1 LAENTIVD
9 GLIHVISEVNF
20 LNPGWFWLWP
30 PLLIAIALLLYRS
43 RLDPISSLP
52 QPASLTRYRHP
63 AFRLL
68 RDLTTA
74 PDRRPGAP
82 FSKGRFVVYA
92 IATLGMVT
100 ALAHPFRLGE
110 ELPAPPEY
118 RDTVFLVDSS
128 ISMLRRDYLVD
139 GNRVDRMT
147 MLKSVL
153 THFIDQLQG
162 NRISVVAFSEQSYT
176 LAPLTADY
184 DFLRAMVRRLEPALF
199 TGARSDLSRAI
210 LYTLRKVKDAAAV
223 ADAERPA
230 LVLLTDVNRPVRDI
244 DPRVAATYLADQG
257 YRLLVIAIGAPSYA
271 ADENAIAS
279 LIYHPVSFDL
289 LKKIAANAGGQFFWA
304 KDIGSLKQ
312 AMLTIQSTER
322 RAIDAAPRH
331 VPISLYHWPLIA
343 SIIWIVVMQLW
354 RVRGRSR

>member
-1 LAENTIVD
+1 MN
-9 GLIHVISEVNF
+9 GLIQVVSEVQF
-20 LNPGWFWLWP
+20 LNPGWFWVWP
-30 PLLIAIALLLYRS
+30 PLVIAITVLLYRS
-43 RLDPISSLP
+43 RLDPIDALP
-52 QPASLTRYRHP
+52 QAVSLVRYRHP

-68 RDLTTA
+68 RELTIA
-74 PDRRPGAP
+74 PDRKSGAP
-82 FSKGRFVVYA
+82 FDKRRLVVYA

-100 ALAHPFRLGE
+100 TLAHPFRLGE

-118 RDTVFLVDSS
+118 RDTIFLVDSS

-139 GNRVDRMT
+139 GKRVDRMT

-153 THFIDQLQG
+153 THFIDQLEG
-162 NRISVVAFSEQSYT
+162 NRISVIAFSEQSYT

-199 TGARSDLSRAI
+199 TGSRSDLGRAM
-210 LYTLRKVKDAAAV
+210 LYTLRKIQHTDAEP
-223 ADAERPA
+223 DNERPA
-230 LVLLTDVNRPVRDI
+230 IVLLTDVNRPVRDI
-244 DPRVAATYLADQG
+244 DPRAAATYLAEQG
-257 YRLLVIAIGAPSYA
+257 YRLHVIAIGAPSYA

-312 AMLTIQSTER
+312 AMLTIQHAER
-322 RAIDAAPRH
+322 RAIDTAPRH
-331 VPISLYHWPLIA
+331 VPVSLYQWPLIA
-343 SIIWIVVMQLW
+343 SVAWIVVMQLW
-354 RVRGRSR
+354 HIRRGS